1 MWKIEIYFVVK
12 ILLSIVLVMFFLKT
26 ESDLKIIIKDQLTS
40 EVLPFSSVSV
50 CGENYVSDER
60 GELIIKNF
68 YSRCTVVVQRLGY
81 EIFRE
86 EVLLRDKKTIVVLL
100 KEEPIELNQVTVST
114 REAKPLKVTDILE
127 KMLLNFKVNHLYG
140 NVNGKME
147 EKMSFSFGFEPVI
160 QRTGKLTFKIDNGG
174 FDLLESKSNY
184 VFSME
189 NKGAY
194 NRLESLFVNNPSTI
208 IQVLQERSIN
218 RSDAVEND
226 DCDNLSSLSCYLER
240 FFPVKRNLL
249 FNPLFNHNLKTQ
261 DLDHF
266 GFVNSTFLETHK
278 FKLEGISQINGR
290 ECYKIRIVHS
300 SKSIPVSIAGNSAKD
315 FYVPKGMIFID
326 LLTFAILKMEYAYSL
341 NERNTNKAFY
351 TDESKS
357 GEIFFENIINF
368 EWTTGKWLPSS
379 QFLQEKDRS
388 VKTLNASGG
397 FDNGYLIKH
406 IKYSY
411 D

>member
-1 MWKIEIYFVVK
+1 MLKIEIYFVIK
-12 ILLSIVLVMFFLKT
+12 ILLSAVLVMFLLKK
-26 ESDLKIIIKDQLTS
+26 ENDFKIIIKDQLTS
-40 EVLPFSSVSV
+40 EVLPFSSVSI
-50 CGENYVSDER
+50 CGEKYVSDER
-60 GELIIKNF
+60 GELIIDNF
-68 YSRCTVVVQRLGY
+68 NDRCTVEVQRLGY

-86 EVLLRDKKTIVVLL
+86 EVLLRDKKTIVILL

-114 REAKPLKVTDILE
+114 RKAKPLKVKDILE
-127 KMLLNFKVNHLYG
+127 KMLLNFRVNHLPG

-160 QRTGKLTFKIDNGG
+160 QRTEKLIFKIDKGD

-184 VFSME
+184 VFSTE

-194 NRLESLFVNNPSTI
+194 NRLESIFVNNPSTTM
-208 IQVLQERSIN
+208 QVLQERNIN

-226 DCDNLSSLSCYLER
+226 DCENLSPLSCYLAR

-266 GFVNSTFLETHK
+266 GFMNSTFLETHK
-278 FKLEGISQINGR
+278 FKLDGTSQINGR
-290 ECYKIRIVHS
+290 ECYKIRIGHS
-300 SKSIPVSIAGNSAKD
+300 YKSIPVSIAGNPVRD
-315 FYVPKGMIFID
+315 FYVPEGIIFID
-326 LLTFAILKMEYAYSL
+326 VLTFAIIKMEYAYIL
-341 NERNTNKAFY
+341 NERNIKKAYY
-351 TDESKS
+351 TDELKS
-357 GEIFFENIINF
+357 GEKFFENIIIF
-368 EWTTGKWLPSS
+368 EWTAGKWLPSN

-388 VKTLNASGG
+388 VKVINASGG